1 MSDDDMEQK
10 VKALLGASQ
19 EDSDTTHD
27 IALDALHEKDFI
39 TFFQLMSEEQVSRDD
54 VLGMCGL
61 WSDFR
66 SATDVI
72 KCKEREIIYAWISN
86 TWIGCHSSRTG
97 FDKNTNR

>member
-72 KCKEREIIYAWISN
+72 KCKESVHALYDGYESDYVEVLNKMCGR
-86 TWIGCHSSRTG
+86 
-97 FDKNTNR
+97 